1 MIGESPIPHR
11 LSNSD
16 LAFLSTKL
24 AMEAQHGL
32 ISQVLKDYIFG
43 NRQDLKESLTVL
55 NTAIASDT

>member
-1 MIGESPIPHR
+1 MSF
-11 LSNSD
+11 LTSD
-16 LAFLSTKL
+16 IRHNVSLIHLSTKL

-43 NRQDLKESLTVL
+43 NRQDLKESLNVL

>member
-1 MIGESPIPHR
+1 MSFLTSNVPHNISR
-11 LSNSD
+11 TL
-16 LAFLSTKL
+16 LSTKL

-43 NRQDLKESLTVL
+43 NRQDLKESLNVL

>member
-1 MIGESPIPHR
+1 VSFLILNLPHNVSHM
-11 LSNSD
+11 L
-16 LAFLSTKL
+16 LSTKL

-43 NRQDLKESLTVL
+43 NRQDLKESLNVL